1 MGPTERT
8 VRNTATGETIRFIES
23 SAEPRRVRVVAE
35 IRLRREARSLLTLI
49 VSPRFSSVSTV
60 ASSRIWVGTD
70 TELKPGQRMIVEPH
84 KMHGYRKD
92 TTAQPATI
100 KVAAAPPTGGLDPI
114 LRTLSSG

>member
-1 MGPTERT
+1 
-8 VRNTATGETIRFIES
+8 
-23 SAEPRRVRVVAE
+23 
-35 IRLRREARSLLTLI
+35 
-49 VSPRFSSVSTV
+49 
-60 ASSRIWVGTD
+60 
-70 TELKPGQRMIVEPH
+70 MIVEAH